1 MALYA
6 CEAEKYEV
14 PDISETP
21 VYQILNHDED
31 GGLQYKVNIYKDVDI
46 VISSQGPTARES
58 IITERLD
65 FSDEENYNIT
75 TTSEEIRDE
84 TRTVEVQAIDD
95 DGELVWEDENET
107 IPVMVDLAIPV
118 IGSYTFVHEIMSGD
132 NEKEHGTLKVT
143 TTGTVTSASEEYE
156 YEEAFDSTHGP
167 ENVSIKE
174 TYTFI

>member
-84 TRTVEVQAIDD
+84 TRTVEVQATDD

-174 TYTFI
+174 TYIFI